1 MKRLLPLMLAL
12 VLVISVIVPAY
23 ATGDG
28 NFDGGGGGMGNG
40 SKTNYWNPGMD
51 GVRVS
56 IVGVGSHSVVRN
68 PIDLTNKVPIA
79 NIAHFGKVSKLSYNA
94 GRGLSVS
101 VSGYSYRNPSQ
112 SLPKI
117 ISTGSSKASI
127 AAIRSYFTDEQ
138 VIRSIAGYAGMDFD
152 TLIGG
157 DYKLVVEPL
166 AYLCYNGQQFA
177 MTATEAA
184 LYDQIVNG
192 DLRKK
197 LGTLTHK
204 NLPLAIFLEEADL
217 GYTAW
222 SGSRTEKA
230 SNGDIISSLG
240 IGIVRFNEVTTPPE
254 INDFDYEYRIN
265 TEVIT
270 SVEVRGGQSDP
281 DDPVSVRFNIQGR
294 TYTVSNVYYPDG
306 DSQLAWVRWR
316 TPAEPCVITISVSVY
331 GGGSAQGTITCN
343 IVDLDG
349 NDPPNPLAD
358 DRNNG
363 FRPASVPKKEQ
374 VTSASWGIWSPWWQE
389 NWEWVENWQK
399 CWHTDRWTDA
409 DGKTH
414 TDRWYHWV
422 DNGWWEDHGWW
433 EFDYNGYSASL
444 TASMRITPDE
454 KSPSATASTLK
465 SGYGVQEKV
474 TAKVTTNQSA
484 AVTAAQ
490 NAVTYFPEF
499 GYENY
504 WRLLEAEI
512 SGRSTTFQFKANP
525 YSTYNRRTHFTPI
538 WYPDGSYTPYTW
550 LLDCWTP
557 AGMLSMNLTDSVT
570 IRGESLGGVAYCSR
584 KTTIE
589 TEESM
594 NNTKRKRLCA
604 ALVLS
609 LLLVCVMGTTAFAA
623 GTGDVAGAVEST
635 WQTASGQIKTV
646 VNNVVFPA
654 IDLILAVFFFAK
666 LGTAYFDYRKSG
678 QFEWTAPAILFACLV
693 FTLTAPLYILQII
706 GI

>member
-68 PIDLTNKVPIA
+68 PIDLTNKVPAA
-79 NIAHFGKVSKLSYNA
+79 NVAHFGKVSKLSYNA

-254 INDFDYEYRIN
+254 INDFDYEYRVN

-281 DDPVSVRFNIQGR
+281 DNPVSVRFNIQGR

-363 FRPASVPKKEQ
+363 FRLASVPKKEQ

-454 KSPSATASTLK
+454 KSPTATASTLK

-538 WYPDGSYTPYTW
+538 WYPDGSYTPYIW

-570 IRGESLGGVAYCSR
+570 IRGNLW
-584 KTTIE
+584 
-589 TEESM
+589 EEWHIAP
-594 NNTKRKRLCA
+594 TKQR
-604 ALVLS
+604 
-609 LLLVCVMGTTAFAA
+609 
-623 GTGDVAGAVEST
+623 
-635 WQTASGQIKTV
+635 
-646 VNNVVFPA
+646 
-654 IDLILAVFFFAK
+654 
-666 LGTAYFDYRKSG
+666 
-678 QFEWTAPAILFACLV
+678 
-693 FTLTAPLYILQII
+693 
-706 GI
+706 

>member
-1 MKRLLPLMLAL
+1 MKRLLPLLLAL
-12 VLVISVIVPAY
+12 VLVITAIVPAY

-68 PIDLTNKVPIA
+68 PIDLTNKVPAA
-79 NIAHFGKVSKLSYNA
+79 NVAHFGKVSKLSYNA

-166 AYLCYNGQQFA
+166 AYLCYNSQQFA

-254 INDFDYEYRIN
+254 INDDYEYRVN

-281 DDPVSVRFNIQGR
+281 DNPVSVRFNIQGR

-363 FRPASVPKKEQ
+363 FRLASVPEKEQ

-433 EFDYNGYSASL
+433 EFDYNRYSASL
-444 TASMRITPDE
+444 DCSMRITPDE
-454 KSPSATASTLK
+454 KSPTATASTLK

-504 WRLLEAEI
+504 WRLLEADI

-538 WYPDGSYTPYTW
+538 WYPDGSYTTYTW

-570 IRGESLGGVAYCSR
+570 IRRESLGGVAYCSH

-594 NNTKRKRLCA
+594 NNTKRNRLCA
-604 ALVLS
+604 ALALS

-666 LGTAYFDYRKSG
+666 LGTAYFDFRKSG
-678 QFEWTAPAILFACLV
+678 QFEWTAPAILFACFV
-693 FTLTAPLYILQII
+693 FTLTAPLYIWQII

>member
-1 MKRLLPLMLAL
+1 MKRILSLLLAL
-12 VLVISVIVPAY
+12 VIAISAAIPAY

-28 NFDGGGGGMGNG
+28 NMDSGGSGMGDG
-40 SKTNYWNPGMD
+40 TKTNYWNPGMD
-51 GVRVS
+51 GVRL
-56 IVGVGSHSVVRN
+56 SVVHADNRAVIGSVVDWSN
-68 PIDLTNKVPIA
+68 QKPNA

-94 GRGLSVS
+94 GRTLSPAVG
-101 VSGYSYRNPSQ
+101 GYVCVQPTQ
-112 SLPKI
+112 KLPKI

-138 VIRSIAGYAGMDFD
+138 VIRAIAGYVGIDFD
-152 TLIGG
+152 LLISG
-157 DYKLVVEPL
+157 DYRIVVEPL

-184 LYDQIVNG
+184 LYDQVVNG
-192 DLRKK
+192 DIRKK

-240 IGIVRFNEVTTPPE
+240 IGIVRFNEVTTPPDPGE
-254 INDFDYEYRIN
+254 YDYEYRVN

-281 DDPVSVRFNIQGR
+281 DNPVSVRFNIQGR

-343 IVDLDG
+343 IVELDG

-358 DRNNG
+358 DRNDA
-363 FRPASVPKKEQ
+363 FHLSSIPEKEQ

-414 TDRWYHWV
+414 RDRWYHWV

-433 EFDYNGYSASL
+433 EFDYNSYAASL
-444 TASMRITPDE
+444 SASMRITPDSHE
-454 KSPSATASTLK
+454 PFRQTDVVSFGCQGHFIGEGI
-465 SGYGVQEKV
+465 SGYLHACAYLVQ
-474 TAKVTTNQSA
+474 
-484 AVTAAQ
+484 
-490 NAVTYFPEF
+490 
-499 GYENY
+499 
-504 WRLLEAEI
+504 LLRI
-512 SGRSTTFQFKANP
+512 
-525 YSTYNRRTHFTPI
+525 
-538 WYPDGSYTPYTW
+538 DGSGHTH
-550 LLDCWTP
+550 
-557 AGMLSMNLTDSVT
+557 
-570 IRGESLGGVAYCSR
+570 
-584 KTTIE
+584 
-589 TEESM
+589 
-594 NNTKRKRLCA
+594 
-604 ALVLS
+604 LV
-609 LLLVCVMGTTAFAA
+609 M
-623 GTGDVAGAVEST
+623 
-635 WQTASGQIKTV
+635 
-646 VNNVVFPA
+646 
-654 IDLILAVFFFAK
+654 
-666 LGTAYFDYRKSG
+666 
-678 QFEWTAPAILFACLV
+678 
-693 FTLTAPLYILQII
+693 
-706 GI
+706 

>member
-1 MKRLLPLMLAL
+1 MKRILSLLLAL
-12 VLVISVIVPAY
+12 VIAISAAVSAY

-28 NFDGGGGGMGNG
+28 NFDGGGGSMGDG
-40 SKTNYWNPGMD
+40 TKTNYWNPGMD
-51 GVRVS
+51 GVRL
-56 IVGVGSHSVVRN
+56 SVVHADNRAVIGSVVDWSN
-68 PIDLTNKVPIA
+68 QKPNA
-79 NIAHFGKVSKLSYNA
+79 NIAHFGKVSKLSYNV
-94 GRGLSVS
+94 GRTLSPAVG
-101 VSGYSYRNPSQ
+101 GYVCVQPTQ
-112 SLPKI
+112 KLPKI

-138 VIRSIAGYAGMDFD
+138 VIRAIAGYVGIDFD
-152 TLIGG
+152 SLISG
-157 DYKLVVEPL
+157 DYRIVVEPL

-184 LYDQIVNG
+184 LYDQVVNG

-217 GYTAW
+217 GYAAW

-254 INDFDYEYRIN
+254 INDFDYEYRVN

-281 DDPVSVRFNIQGR
+281 DNPVSVRFNIQGR
-294 TYTVSNVYYPDG
+294 TYTVSNVYYPAG

-316 TPAEPCVITISVSVY
+316 TPAEPCVITISVSVS
-331 GGGSAQGTITCN
+331 GSGSAQGTIICN

-358 DRNNG
+358 DRNDA
-363 FRPASVPKKEQ
+363 FRLSSIPEKEQ

-409 DGKTH
+409 DGKTR

-454 KSPSATASTLK
+454 KSPTATASTLK

-499 GYENY
+499 GYESY

-512 SGRSTTFQFKANP
+512 SGRSSTFQFKANP

-538 WYPDGSYTPYTW
+538 WYPDGSYTPYTC

-570 IRGESLGGVAYCSR
+570 IRGNLW
-584 KTTIE
+584 
-589 TEESM
+589 EE
-594 NNTKRKRLCA
+594 
-604 ALVLS
+604 
-609 LLLVCVMGTTAFAA
+609 
-623 GTGDVAGAVEST
+623 
-635 WQTASGQIKTV
+635 WHI
-646 VNNVVFPA
+646 
-654 IDLILAVFFFAK
+654 
-666 LGTAYFDYRKSG
+666 
-678 QFEWTAPAILFACLV
+678 APAK
-693 FTLTAPLYILQII
+693 QR
-706 GI
+706 